1 MSGMEH
7 ITMSSKELTRYQVLS
22 GVLEGQLALQD
33 AAVALG
39 VCPRQ
44 ARRLLRRLGD
54 DGPEGLVHGN
64 RGRPSANRTGDT
76 LRKQILTLVEERYK
90 DFNDTHLTEILAERE
105 EISIGRETLRSIL
118 RAAGHGPKRK
128 RRPKRHHRRRER
140 SATKGLMVLWDGSF
154 HRWFG
159 DEQPA
164 VTLMAAVDDAD
175 SELIA
180 AFFTPQETSEAYLRL
195 LRAVV
200 KRRGKPASIYQD
212 RHSAL
217 KRNDSHWSLE
227 EQLAGRQHPTQVGQA
242 LEDLAIQPIFAL
254 SPQAKGRVE
263 RLFGVLQDR
272 LLAEMRL
279 DGITHIEAAN
289 RYLQERWI
297 RRYNR
302 RFRKEPRSK
311 VSSYTRCRGLDLH
324 KILAFRYQAT
334 VLNDNTVRLG
344 GLTIDIPPG
353 PRSRSY
359 AKARVDVRQHL
370 DGAWTV
376 YYHDQIIARA
386 PASPVA
392 APLGYLKQS
401 NGKKNTKAARQ
412 ELFVYLPIPQP
423 PRTLSLGS

>member
-1 MSGMEH
+1 
-7 ITMSSKELTRYQVLS
+7 MSSKELTRYQVLS

-39 VCPRQ
+39 VSPRQ
-44 ARRLLRRLGD
+44 TRRLLQRLSKE
-54 DGPEGLVHGN
+54 GPEGLVHGN
-64 RGRPSANRTGDT
+64 RGRPAANRTGDT
-76 LRKQILTLVEERYK
+76 LRKQILALVEDRYG

-118 RAAGHGPKRK
+118 RSAGHRPKRK

-140 SATKGLMVLWDGSF
+140 SATKGLMILWDGSF

-159 DEQPA
+159 DDQPA

-175 SELIA
+175 GELIA

-200 KRRGKPASIYQD
+200 ERRGKPASIYQD

-272 LLAEMRL
+272 LLAEMSL
-279 DGITHIEAAN
+279 DGSADIEAAN
-289 RYLQERWI
+289 RYLKEHWI

-311 VSSYTRCRGLDLH
+311 DSSYTSCSGLDLH

-353 PRSRSY
+353 PRYRSY
-359 AKARVDVRQHL
+359 AKAKVDVRQHL

-376 YYHDQIIARA
+376 YYHEQTIAKA

-392 APLGYLKQS
+392 EPLRYLMKT
-401 NGKKNTKAARQ
+401 NGKKHTKAARQ
-412 ELFVYLPIPQP
+412 ELFVYLPNPQP
-423 PRTLSLGS
+423 PWTLSLGS